1 MGWNRWLITPAIC
14 VYRLHDQDKWRLVE
28 GRMQPN
34 DIASEGSCAYPW
46 LGANGF

>member
-1 MGWNRWLITPAIC
+1 MGGADGLLRRQYMFTD
-14 VYRLHDQDKWRLVE
+14 LHDQDKWRLVE